1 LNLIFAC
8 ENLEPKGFQ
17 AGASNSHIQEMIR
30 SSSSSHMHSSIPLP
44 NSNFNST
51 NNPNLN
57 SQKEEKDSLERL
69 KKAH

>member
-1 LNLIFAC
+1 
-8 ENLEPKGFQ
+8 
-17 AGASNSHIQEMIR
+17 
-30 SSSSSHMHSSIPLP
+30 MHSSIPLP